1 MVVKQGLERERER
14 ERKPPREF
22 SNASANFPHSVKQLM
37 NVGAI
42 GIHNEPSK
50 LYTFMIFSFRLRE
63 RNGVARRIKKN
74 LQTKSRIEYFE
85 LKLIHLVFLMKG
97 RRSSLLHVTTKIA
110 Y

>member
-1 MVVKQGLERERER
+1 MVFKPGFEGERESIHE
-14 ERKPPREF
+14 PPLEF
-22 SNASANFPHSVKQLM
+22 SNVSANFPHSVKQLM

-50 LYTFMIFSFRLRE
+50 IYTFMIFRFRLRE

-85 LKLIHLVFLMKG
+85 LKLIRLVFLMNG
-97 RRSSLLHVTTKIA
+97 WRTCLLHVTTKIV
-110 Y
+110 